1 MVAGTTLD
9 FVIRAC
15 SRLVNLREGRLIHGI
30 LIKYGFEFDQLIG
43 GALIEFYSG
52 CEAIADAKRVYDGVT
67 NPCLNASN
75 SLIRGLI

>member
-1 MVAGTTLD
+1 
-9 FVIRAC
+9 AC
-15 SRLVNLREGRLIHGI
+15 SRLVDLHEERLIHGI

-43 GALIEFYSG
+43 GALIEFYYD
-52 CEAIADAKRVYDGVT
+52 CEAIADAKKVYDGVT